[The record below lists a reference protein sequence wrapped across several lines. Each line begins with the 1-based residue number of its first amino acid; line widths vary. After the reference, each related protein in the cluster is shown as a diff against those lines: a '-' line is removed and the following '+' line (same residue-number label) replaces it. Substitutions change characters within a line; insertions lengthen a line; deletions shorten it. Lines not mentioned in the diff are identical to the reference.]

1 MYKVRIAPFINP
13 EDRRNGEVFGH
24 RTVFTTDNE
33 RCTDPDWWR
42 TMDYSGSDLSDADA
56 IGVMVFNE
64 DGTQAAAIWVDRMN
78 DTAFDMNRR

>member
-13 EDRRNGEVFGH
+13 DNRVNGEVFGH
-24 RTVFTTDNE
+24 PTVFTTE
-33 RCTDPDWWR
+33 SGRCTDPEWWR
-42 TMDYSGSDLSDADA
+42 MMDYSESDLSDADA

-64 DGTQAAAIWVDRMN
+64 DGTQAAAIWVDRRN